1 MSTPTLE
8 RPRAEDNAY
17 PSIRARRQL
26 GPAAPLLFA
35 LAATLIA
42 TMGAAASL
50 HGVVDGWGWLIQV
63 FAVVLAALLGT
74 NAARYFGAPRFLVP
88 LFGVLAMVFSLT
100 VLFFSNTAFLGF
112 IPTGATYR
120 ALLHVWTMAN
130 EQMGSQVPPVQTTG
144 VIVFSLT
151 VWAALVALAV
161 DTLAFTL
168 RAPAVAGIPLALLL
182 IIASLFE
189 PRGAGL
195 GAVAVTASGF
205 LLILAASRWFE
216 STALNGKGRRL
227 AVELVTE
234 SNAHHSLNASN
245 PVNSLFQGTV
255 VVAGG
260 VVALMIL
267 PMVVPGFNKGMFM
280 EGTRPTWGRLA
291 TNIDPMISLGNDLRS
306 NAAGTVLHYYTDDTA
321 PMYLRTSVIGNLEG
335 SKWKPNDG
343 LLRVPVTEELSIP
356 TRPERVGSS
365 REITTRVVTDK
376 YRGVWLPLPTGSD
389 RISGLSGNWKWSPDT
404 GTILAGE
411 NEPIAA
417 QDFVTLSEVPEI
429 TAESLIS
436 WSQDV
441 SGGFFD
447 SVNPEYSQIPADL
460 PASVPAATQKAIS
473 GKEDASPFEQ
483 AVAIQDYLRSSAFTY
498 SEKTPVQD
506 GYDGSGM
513 QVIEAFLD
521 KRAGYCV
528 HFASTMA
535 TMARTLNIPSRIVTG
550 YSPGNAT
557 GESVSASNGT
567 ELKEFTVNARNAH
580 AWPELYISGA
590 GWIAFEPTPGRG
602 VPPEYA
608 PAVAAANPTQD
619 QNPRESNPTNSE
631 TAPTSAA
638 SSSSASAVSGNEV
651 TQREAPSPW
660 PLVALLAALLVAAV
674 PLLIRRIQ
682 HRNRLLGILGT
693 PDGAKE
699 SGAEAAWAEL
709 VALGIDHA
717 KPMRQDESAGDY
729 ARRLAKLYPGAHEAI
744 MLIVDGYERQRYS
757 AAAFTAEQLQGLR
770 GALAGVATSMG
781 EALTPATR
789 LGIRLWPRSVFAPR
803 PLDPSNYRV
812 SK

>member
-1 MSTPTLE
+1 M
-8 RPRAEDNAY
+8 
-17 PSIRARRQL
+17 
-26 GPAAPLLFA
+26 
-35 LAATLIA
+35 
-42 TMGAAASL
+42 
-50 HGVVDGWGWLIQV
+50 
-63 FAVVLAALLGT
+63 
-74 NAARYFGAPRFLVP
+74 
-88 LFGVLAMVFSLT
+88 
-100 VLFFSNTAFLGF
+100 
-112 IPTGATYR
+112 
-120 ALLHVWTMAN
+120 
-130 EQMGSQVPPVQTTG
+130 
-144 VIVFSLT
+144 
-151 VWAALVALAV
+151 
-161 DTLAFTL
+161 
-168 RAPAVAGIPLALLL
+168 
-182 IIASLFE
+182 
-189 PRGAGL
+189 
-195 GAVAVTASGF
+195 
-205 LLILAASRWFE
+205 
-216 STALNGKGRRL
+216 
-227 AVELVTE
+227 
-234 SNAHHSLNASN
+234 
-245 PVNSLFQGTV
+245 
-255 VVAGG
+255 
-260 VVALMIL
+260 
-267 PMVVPGFNKGMFM
+267 
-280 EGTRPTWGRLA
+280 
-291 TNIDPMISLGNDLRS
+291 
-306 NAAGTVLHYYTDDTA
+306 
-321 PMYLRTSVIGNLEG
+321 
-335 SKWKPNDG
+335 
-343 LLRVPVTEELSIP
+343 
-356 TRPERVGSS
+356 
-365 REITTRVVTDK
+365 
-376 YRGVWLPLPTGSD
+376 
-389 RISGLSGNWKWSPDT
+389 
-404 GTILAGE
+404 
-411 NEPIAA
+411 
-417 QDFVTLSEVPEI
+417 
-429 TAESLIS
+429 
-436 WSQDV
+436 
-441 SGGFFD
+441 
-447 SVNPEYSQIPADL
+447 
-460 PASVPAATQKAIS
+460 
-473 GKEDASPFEQ
+473 
-483 AVAIQDYLRSSAFTY
+483 
-498 SEKTPVQD
+498 
-506 GYDGSGM
+506 
-513 QVIEAFLD
+513 
-521 KRAGYCV
+521 

-638 SSSSASAVSGNEV
+638 SSSSASAVSGNDV

-660 PLVALLAALLVAAV
+660 PLVALLAVLLVAAV